1 MKNKM
6 YLAMAIGLVTCT
18 MSTQANMKITES
30 YAPTVNNKAYWVET
44 NICSV
49 VLRAPIEPNK
59 TLQANTPIDQLSSLP
74 AVCTS
79 NLTGQNQVAGGVR
92 SLIGVGHR
100 ITGLSHQVTALP
112 SISTDGKVELL
123 ISALFSLE
131 KPQVAQPSGVSR

>member
-1 MKNKM
+1 MKNKHFT
-6 YLAMAIGLVTCT
+6 ALVLLTSICISNACANAKWVEP
-18 MSTQANMKITES
+18 ST
-30 YAPTVNNKAYWVET
+30 PTVNNKAYWVET

-49 VLRAPIEPNK
+49 VLRAPIETNK
-59 TLQANTPIDQLSSLP
+59 TLQASTPIDQLSSLP

-79 NLTGQNQVAGGVR
+79 NVTGQNQVAGGVR

-100 ITGLSHQVTALP
+100 ITGVSHQVTALP
-112 SISTDGKVELL
+112 GVSPDGKVELL